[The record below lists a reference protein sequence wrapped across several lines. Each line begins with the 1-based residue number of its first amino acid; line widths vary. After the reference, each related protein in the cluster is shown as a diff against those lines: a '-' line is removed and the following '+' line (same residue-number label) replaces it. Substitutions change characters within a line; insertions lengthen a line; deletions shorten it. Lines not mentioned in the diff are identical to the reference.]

1 MFAGIVKALLSGII
15 VAVVAETGRRNA
27 ALAALF
33 ASLPFISLLGMVWI
47 WRDTSD
53 IGRLAAH
60 SSATFW
66 YVLPSLPMFLVMP
79 RLWAAGVGF
88 WPGLALGCALTA
100 ALYIGMAVALSRFG
114 VIL

>member
-1 MFAGIVKALLSGII
+1 MLYASIKALISGLI
-15 VAVVAETGRRNA
+15 VALVGETGRRNA

-33 ASLPFISLLGMVWI
+33 ASLPLVSVLGMIWI
-47 WRDTSD
+47 WRDTRD
-53 IGRLAAH
+53 LARLSAH

-79 RLWAAGVGF
+79 RLWAAGIGF

-100 ALYIGMAVALSRFG
+100 ALYMAMVTLLARFG
-114 VIL
+114 VML